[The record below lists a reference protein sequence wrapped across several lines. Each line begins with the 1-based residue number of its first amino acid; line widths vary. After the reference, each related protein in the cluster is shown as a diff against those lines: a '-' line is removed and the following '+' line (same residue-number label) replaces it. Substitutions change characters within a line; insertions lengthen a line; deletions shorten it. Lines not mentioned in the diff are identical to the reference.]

1 MKRFVM
7 LLMVL
12 LVSCALVAAVIA
24 ADTKAPPVAGKAQA
38 AAPAKAKSTTLKG
51 EVVEVQPTV
60 IVILVEEKGQKAQKK
75 VSFDEKVKL
84 WGIKKVDELKA
95 GTKVVVKAVDKEG
108 NLVATDIKK
117 GWEKTKKA
125 VKEVVPSSST
135 PK

>member
-1 MKRFVM
+1 MI
-7 LLMVL
+7 L
-12 LVSCALVAAVIA
+12 LVSCALATVVLA
-24 ADTKAPPVAGKAQA
+24 ADTKSTPAG
-38 AAPAKAKSTTLKG
+38 KAKSTTLKG
-51 EVVEVQPTV
+51 EVVEVQPTI

-108 NLVATDIKK
+108 TLVATDIKK

-125 VKEVVPSSST
+125 AKEIVPSSST
-135 PK
+135 PKQK